1 MNLTHFFESL
11 FSIINEMS
19 PYILLGFIIAGIL
32 HVFVK
37 PQMMSRHLAG
47 KGLRPVLNAALLGI
61 PLPLCSCGV
70 LPTAVSLRRQGASKG
85 AVTSFLIATPQ
96 TGVDSIAATYSL
108 LGLPFAILR
117 PIGAL
122 VGAMLGGVSVQKLTA
137 QTDAEEDFAQGTPRK
152 SSCCCEGEECETRLS
167 FIAKC
172 REALRYGL
180 IDMVSNVGKWLVI
193 GLIVAALITV
203 LVPDELFLGLS
214 DYPLLAMLLMVAV
227 SIPMYICATG
237 SIPIALSLIAKGLTP
252 GVGFVL
258 LMAGPA
264 ANFASMMI
272 LSKSIGRKGTAIYVG
287 SVIVTSLIFGLMIDY
302 LLPREWFTPAVGGV
316 ASACHVEFGLFET
329 LCSVVLLGLLLYTGI
344 KGHRD
349 HASHSHSIETS
360 ETNNDMKQIFK
371 IQGMECAH
379 CEASVRKT
387 IAALEGV
394 ETVSVDRHSGTA
406 VVEGEISPETV
417 KEAVFAAG
425 FTVVD

>member
-1 MNLTHFFESL
+1 MNITHFFESL

-47 KGLRPVLNAALLGI
+47 KGLRPVVNAALLGI

-117 PIGAL
+117 PVGAL
-122 VGAMLGGVSVQKLTA
+122 VGSMLGGVSVQKLTGSE
-137 QTDAEEDFAQGTPRK
+137 Q
-152 SSCCCEGEECETRLS
+152 EGEECGMQSGCRGTDDGGDGLS
-167 FIAKC
+167 FVGKC

-180 IDMVSNVGKWLVI
+180 IEMVGNVGKWLVI
-193 GLIVAALITV
+193 GLVVAALITV

-214 DYPLLAMLLMVAV
+214 DYPLLAMLLMVVV

-272 LSKSIGRKGTAIYVG
+272 LSRTIGRRGTFIYVG
-287 SVIVTSLIFGLMIDY
+287 SVIVTALAFGLMIDY
-302 LLPREWFTPAVGGV
+302 LLPREWFMPAISGGV
-316 ASACHVEFGLFET
+316 TGCHVEFGLFET
-329 LCSVVLLGLLLYTGI
+329 ICSVILTGLLVYTGI
-344 KGHRD
+344 KSRRRHSD
-349 HASHSHSIETS
+349 HLHDVENS
-360 ETNNDMKQIFK
+360 EINNDMKQIFK

-387 IAALEGV
+387 IASLEGV
-394 ETVSVDRHSGTA
+394 SSVSVDRHSGTA
-406 VVEGEISPETV
+406 VVEGEVSPEV
-417 KEAVFAAG
+417 VREAVFDAG
-425 FTVVD
+425 FTVVE

>member
-1 MNLTHFFESL
+1 MSITHFFESL

-47 KGLRPVLNAALLGI
+47 KGLRPVVNAALLGI

-117 PIGAL
+117 PLGAL
-122 VGAMLGGVSVQKLTA
+122 VGAALGGVSVQKFTEETEA
-137 QTDAEEDFAQGTPRK
+137 SEDFAQGAKK
-152 SSCCCEGEECETRLS
+152 SSCCCEGGDGCDTRMS
-167 FIAKC
+167 FFGKC

-180 IDMVSNVGKWLVI
+180 VDMVGNVGKWLVI
-193 GLIVAALITV
+193 GLIIAALITV

-272 LSKSIGRKGTAIYVG
+272 LSKSIGRRGTAIYVG
-287 SVIVTSLIFGLMIDY
+287 SVIVTSLAFGLMIDY
-302 LLPREWFTPAVGGV
+302 LLPREWFTPAISGV
-316 ASACHVEFGLFET
+316 AGSCHEEFGFFET
-329 LCSVVLLGLLLYTGI
+329 LCSAILLGLLLYTSI
-344 KGHRD
+344 KGHLSR
-349 HASHSHSIETS
+349 AGHSHNIENS
-360 ETNNDMKQIFK
+360 ETTDDMKQIFK
-371 IQGMECAH
+371 IKGMECAH
-379 CEASVRKT
+379 CEASVRNT
-387 IAALEGV
+387 IAALDGV